1 MANENTPKATGIDA
15 ITTPGEVLV
24 FQTGKHPL
32 GIIYTFLQA
41 IFGFALASGLLLF
54 LVPEFVSEDMRA
66 SVVSTLVLILAI
78 ASLCIGGVLLIAA
91 YLYNQSKLIVTN
103 KNMTQVMQYGL
114 FSRKVSELSL
124 GSIEDVTAEKNGIM
138 ASIFDY
144 GVLRIETA
152 GEQNNFH
159 FTYCPHPNKYGQ
171 QLLDARQHYHDT
183 HGDFAV

>member
-1 MANENTPKATGIDA
+1 MADNTISIKTGIDA

-41 IFGFALASGLLLF
+41 TFGFMLAGGLLLF
-54 LVPEFVSEDMRA
+54 LVPGFVSEDSRA
-66 SVVSTLVLILAI
+66 SVTSTLVLILAI
-78 ASLCIGGVLLIAA
+78 ASLCIGGLLLVAA
-91 YLYNQSKLIVTN
+91 YLYNQSRLIVTN

-144 GVLRIETA
+144 GILRIETA

-171 QLLDARQHYHDT
+171 LLLDARQRYHDT